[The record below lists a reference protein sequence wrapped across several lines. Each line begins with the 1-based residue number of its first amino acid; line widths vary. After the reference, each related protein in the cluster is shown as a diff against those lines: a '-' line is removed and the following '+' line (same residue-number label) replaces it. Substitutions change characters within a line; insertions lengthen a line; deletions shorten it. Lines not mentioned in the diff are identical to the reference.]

1 MPDDEAVFRV
11 RVEAATLDDL
21 RSVVEELEPDLG
33 CRGVARA
40 EGDGYAIDVL
50 LPGSRPATT
59 RAATVTVL
67 ENLTETGAARQAEVG
82 TGNRYAVRGEVPRG
96 LGRKE

>member
-1 MPDDEAVFRV
+1 MPDEAVFRV

-40 EGDGYAIDVL
+40 EGDGYAIDVY
-50 LPGSRPATT
+50 LPESRLPAT
-59 RAATVTVL
+59 RSAAVTVL
-67 ENLTETGAARQAEVG
+67 ENQTEAGIARQAEVG
-82 TGNRYAVRGEVPRG
+82 QDNRFAARGEVPRG
-96 LGRKE
+96 LGLKE